1 VKTYD
6 LVTGLVLFFICV
18 GICIL
23 AYGLGLGE
31 IHDPGPGFL
40 PFGISALLGLMAL
53 GLSLKSL
60 IKISKAK
67 QENAVFGKSRWGI
80 LILVLGALL
89 FYGIFFKFLGFNI
102 CTFLLLILLLK
113 IVGGQKW
120 TVTISF
126 SFITAL
132 CAYFI
137 FVVWLNCQF
146 PKGYFGI

>member
-1 VKTYD
+1 VKTND
-6 LVTGLVLFFICV
+6 FVSGLVLFIICA
-18 GICIL
+18 GICIM

-31 IHDPGPGFL
+31 VHDPGPGFL

-60 IKISKAK
+60 IKDPETK
-67 QENAVFGKSRWGI
+67 QKNAGSRNIRWGI
-80 LILVLGALL
+80 LILVLGGLL
-89 FYGIFFKFLGFNI
+89 CYGIFFKILGFNI

-113 IVGGQKW
+113 TVGGKKW
-120 TVTISF
+120 TITISF

-132 CAYFI
+132 CAYLI

-146 PKGYFGI
+146 PRGFWGI